1 MLHAAMALDL
11 PRIRALCFDIDGTL
25 ADTDDHLVAR
35 LATLIDAVPAVS
47 GRRAEKLAR
56 QTVMALESP
65 VHAAYARLDAWGLDV
80 PLQRLRDRLR
90 AIRQRGADPAHT
102 RNPEALDEVPHDM
115 VPGVQDML
123 HALARRWPMCTIST
137 GHVPR
142 IDRFLRHYGV
152 RELFTAVIGAETTAR
167 MKPHPEP
174 LLHAAAA
181 MGVAPEACLMIGDTT
196 VDMRTGVAA
205 GAQCVGVLCGFG
217 TEDEL
222 WRTGAQL
229 VLRTTSDLL
238 PVLLPEQDPL
248 HSGSASPEPAAR
260 GGA

>member
-1 MLHAAMALDL
+1 MATPLDL
-11 PRIRALCFDIDGTL
+11 PRIRALCFDVDGTI

-35 LATLIDAVPAVS
+35 LAALIDAVPAVG
-47 GRRAEKLAR
+47 GRRAERLAR
-56 QTVMALESP
+56 QAVMGLETP
-65 VHAAYARLDAWGLDV
+65 VQAAYARLDAWGLDV
-80 PLQRLRDRLR
+80 PLGRLRDRLH
-90 AIRQRGADPAHT
+90 AIRQRGADPAGT
-102 RNPEALDEVPHDM
+102 RNPDALDEVPHDM
-115 VPGVQDML
+115 VPGVREML
-123 HALARRWPMCTIST
+123 VELARHWPMCTIST

-152 RELFTAVIGAETTAR
+152 RGLFTEVVGAQTTRR

-181 MGVAPEACLMIGDTT
+181 MGVRPEHCLMVGDTP

-217 TEDEL
+217 TEAEL
-222 WRTGAQL
+222 RRTGAAL

-238 PVLLPEQDPL
+238 AVLRPADDPL
-248 HSGSASPEPAAR
+248 RGTASPPPKR
-260 GGA
+260 